1 MTDASF
7 SSPELDIYRGYYG
20 EFTITEGD
28 RRDVFLYRL
37 GLAIAA
43 GTFALGTILALT
55 AVDQSWAQTLVSGL
69 FVLFCGGLGLSLAK
83 IHIYLIPLHRLL
95 QGFWL
100 IGCGAAIACRLIF
113 PEPLLLT
120 VFNQPQTLWGI
131 GFLFAALTGIFFKEG
146 FCFRRLETMILT
158 PLVPFLLLG
167 HLTGLLPLAIAQIGF
182 GLWSLLFVI
191 FAARK
196 FSQLPADDIGDK
208 SVFDY
213 LKKQKAT

>member
-1 MTDASF
+1 MSDASLT
-7 SSPELDIYRGYYG
+7 PEQPEVYRGYYG
-20 EFTITEGD
+20 EFTITNSD
-28 RRDVFLYRL
+28 RQGVFLYRL

-43 GTFALGTILALT
+43 AVFSLGTILALM
-55 AVDQSWAQTLVSGL
+55 VGDQNWGQMLISGL
-69 FVLFCGGLGLSLAK
+69 FTLFCGALGLSLAK

-100 IGCGAAIACRLIF
+100 VGCGAAIAFSLIF
-113 PEPLLLT
+113 PEPLFTT
-120 VFNQPQTLWGI
+120 VLDKPQTLWGI

-158 PLVPFLLLG
+158 ILVPFLLLG
-167 HLTGLLPLAIAQIGF
+167 HLTQLLSLAIAQIGF
-182 GLWSLLFVI
+182 GLWSILFVI

-196 FSQLPADDIGDK
+196 FTQAPADDIGDK

-213 LKKQKAT
+213 LKNKKAN